1 MGATVANIVNLLSK
15 DFLKLVLL
23 SFFIAGPVAWY
34 FMHKWLHNFAYRTDF
49 SWWIFLI
56 AGMLALLIAMV
67 TISSQAIR
75 AAVANPAK
83 SLKSE

>member
-1 MGATVANIVNLLSK
+1 LGASVGNIAGMLSI
-15 DFLKLVLL
+15 DFLKLVVISWL
-23 SFFIAGPVAWY
+23 IAFPVAWY
-34 FMHKWLHNFAYRTDF
+34 AMNRWLQDFAYRTSI
-49 SWWIFLI
+49 SWWIFAFAGVFALI
-56 AGMLALLIAMV
+56 IALL